1 MPSAFFFPLSSWKIT
16 AGIKR
21 ISGVI
26 KLSSL
31 SGGAA
36 AKWEGFFWQ
45 VVIVV
50 IEFLSGSKRAKYLLS
65 VTEQSKGSSDVQYV
79 TISGKAPLIIIK
91 RDEIMLL

>member
-1 MPSAFFFPLSSWKIT
+1 MALQKTVNTLPCLLLFFFFLSPWKIT

-36 AKWEGFFWQ
+36 AKWEGGFFWQ
-45 VVIVV
+45 VFIV
-50 IEFLSGSKRAKYLLS
+50 F
-65 VTEQSKGSSDVQYV
+65 
-79 TISGKAPLIIIK
+79 
-91 RDEIMLL
+91 